1 MTIPLWCLVGFVV
14 WTLTLLLLVGGA
26 RVAQILTGSARP
38 SGFPSG
44 VPHGS
49 ERYWRTNRAHL
60 NCVEN
65 LPLFASVVL
74 IGAVIGADAAQL
86 DRLAI
91 AYLVTRV
98 AQSCIHIASGSDF
111 AVQLRFSCFVAQLIC
126 LLWMLAITVPLHAL

>member
-1 MTIPLWCLVGFVV
+1 MTIPLWCLAGFVV
-14 WTLTLLLLVGGA
+14 WTLLLLLSVAGV
-26 RVAQILTGSARP
+26 RVAQILGGSARP

-49 ERYWRTNRAHL
+49 DRYWRLNRAHL

-74 IGAVIGADAAQL
+74 IGAVIGADAPQL
-86 DRLAI
+86 DRLAL
-91 AYLVTRV
+91 AYLATRV

-111 AVQLRFSCFVAQLIC
+111 AVQMRFSCFGAQLVC
-126 LLWMLAITVPLHAL
+126 LVWMLAITVPVGAL